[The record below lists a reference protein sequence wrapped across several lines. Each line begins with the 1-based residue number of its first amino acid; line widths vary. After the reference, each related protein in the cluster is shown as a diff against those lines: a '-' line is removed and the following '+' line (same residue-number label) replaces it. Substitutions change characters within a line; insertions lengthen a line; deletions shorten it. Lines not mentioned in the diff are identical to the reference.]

1 MKKLLLTLLTL
12 LAFGFQAK
20 AMSFEQARHQALF
33 LTDKMAYELN
43 LTDDQYEA
51 AYEINLDYLLSIDH
65 YDDLYGIYWRRR
77 NQDWV
82 IFYTIGNIGL
92 TVKPIISTA
101 HCITTLVI
109 GDSVFMLAILIATI
123 TILEDQLSTTLIVE
137 RAAGI

>member
-1 MKKLLLTLLTL
+1 MTT
-12 LAFGFQAK
+12 F
-20 AMSFEQARHQALF
+20 MV
-33 LTDKMAYELN
+33 
-43 LTDDQYEA
+43 
-51 AYEINLDYLLSIDH
+51 SIGADATK
-65 YDDLYGIYWRRR
+65 I
-77 NQDWV
+77 WV